1 MSLAVLLRKPMP
13 RAVFN
18 KKVYTRFL
26 IGSISSRFVSPRS
39 LPHTTAGSLVY
50 PLYFLTNHRK
60 PCSNRAGFP
69 VIGQFCHSCLSN
81 MAAEEFCSVKCVLER
96 FHIEKFR
103 ETQQEVIVSLLEEK
117 DVLVSL
123 PAASEKY
130 VIFIPSRSYA
140 SSMLRR

>member
-1 MSLAVLLRKPMP
+1 
-13 RAVFN
+13 
-18 KKVYTRFL
+18 
-26 IGSISSRFVSPRS
+26 
-39 LPHTTAGSLVY
+39 
-50 PLYFLTNHRK
+50 
-60 PCSNRAGFP
+60 
-69 VIGQFCHSCLSN
+69 

-117 DVLVSL
+117 DVLVSQ
-123 PAASEKY
+123 PTASEKH